1 MSGSRKNPY
10 RTLRLAASASP
21 GEVIR
26 RTRELC
32 EETMDRELQAA
43 YRQAAE
49 ELRRH
54 PVSRAQSQFW
64 EPPET
69 AYEGP
74 NEEEANGGNR

>member
-1 MSGSRKNPY
+1 MNAARNPY
-10 RTLRLAASASP
+10 EVLRLAATAAPS
-21 GEVIR
+21 EVIR

-32 EETMDRELQAA
+32 DDTMDRALQTE

-54 PVSRAQSQFW
+54 PVARACCQFW

-69 AYEGP
+69 SYED
-74 NEEEANGGNR
+74 